1 MESSY
6 DSILNLV
13 FGALNPVKRSVIN
26 THCNVH
32 KFINI
37 LALTILAND
46 GFEREYN
53 FFVSYIEDINKGAVW
68 ADQDF
73 KHSPFLSPI
82 YEKGAVWTKNA
93 MDLANKYYT
102 NAVTL
107 WDEGDFNKSAFF
119 FGAVLHL
126 IHDMTIP
133 QHANIR
139 LLDNHRQYKLLCQTY
154 LPLCKGVPGKKWC
167 LLT

>member
-1 MESSY
+1 MKTLESSY

-53 FFVSYIEDINKGAVW
+53 FRQLYRGYQQRCGMG
-68 ADQDF
+68 DQDF
-73 KHSPFLSPI
+73 KHSPFLSP
-82 YEKGAVWTKNA
+82 YMKKGLYGRKKRWIWQISITQCSHF
-93 MDLANKYYT
+93 
-102 NAVTL
+102 
-107 WDEGDFNKSAFF
+107 WDEGDNKSAFF
-119 FGAVLHL
+119 FGAVLH
-126 IHDMTIP
+126 HTYMTIP
-133 QHANIR
+133 A
-139 LLDNHRQYKLLCQTY
+139 C
-154 LPLCKGVPGKKWC
+154 
-167 LLT
+167 